1 MNPRHAEAAEAFS
14 ADNPHIYIALRDL
27 AFKLL
32 VAGHR
37 RWGAKALWETLR
49 YEFAISTDA
58 HVRDYVL
65 NNNYTAWYAR
75 QLMANEP
82 ELADFFEIRERQ
94 PNPTEL

>member
-1 MNPRHAEAAEAFS
+1 MNPRHAEAAEQFHQ
-14 ADNPHIYIALRDL
+14 DNPHIYIALRDL

-32 VAGHR
+32 VAGH
-37 RWGAKALWETLR
+37 
-49 YEFAISTDA
+49 
-58 HVRDYVL
+58 
-65 NNNYTAWYAR
+65 TAWYAR